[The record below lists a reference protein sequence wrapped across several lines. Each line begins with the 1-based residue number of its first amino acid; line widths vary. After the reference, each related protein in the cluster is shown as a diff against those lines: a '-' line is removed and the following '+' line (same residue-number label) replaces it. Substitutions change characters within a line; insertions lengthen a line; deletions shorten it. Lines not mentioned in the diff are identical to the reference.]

1 MDSMISLRLTAFQS
15 EIVHGSSP
23 SYPDLM
29 WLTSTEE
36 GTLISTSPTPSTS
49 AIIVFPPRTASES
62 PIPKVRSK
70 AFTRNCTELDAPD
83 NESLTEFR
91 SEIVL
96 ASWNAEIADSI
107 SDRSE

>member
-15 EIVHGSSP
+15 EIVHESSP

-29 WLTSTEE
+29 WLKSAED
-36 GTLISTSPTPSTS
+36 GILISTSPTPSTS

-62 PIPKVRSK
+62 PIPKVRST

-83 NESLTEFR
+83 NESLTELR

-96 ASWNAEIADSI
+96 ASWNADIADSI
-107 SDRSE
+107 SD